1 MLESPF
7 KSVRVIRGA
16 DHIRVGMQ
24 VDTMRKRGD
33 NLICKVRFRITD
45 QQDSLFE
52 ITLISFL
59 S

>member
-33 NLICKVRFRITD
+33 NLICKARFRITD
-45 QQDSLFE
+45 QQDGLCE
-52 ITLISFL
+52 ITLTIFL

>member
-33 NLICKVRFRITD
+33 NLICKARFRITD
-45 QQDSLFE
+45 KQDGLCE
-52 ITLISFL
+52 ITLTIFL